1 MNLGPYSKTVTA
13 LVTGLIG
20 WGGVVVSSVATHI
33 TASEWLFLAVAVA
46 TALGVYAVP
55 NGPAQVQVV
64 NPPEDPANVA
74 VAEPEP
80 VKKAAAKKAAARRA

>member
-1 MNLGPYSKTVTA
+1 MNLGPYSKTVSA

-20 WGGVVVSSVATHI
+20 WGGVVVSSVSNHV
-33 TASEWLFLAVAVA
+33 TASEWLFLAVVVA

-64 NPPEDPANVA
+64 NPPEDPANV
-74 VAEPEP
+74 VVNPDPP
-80 VKKAAAKKAAARRA
+80 VPPPDVDPARPRRR